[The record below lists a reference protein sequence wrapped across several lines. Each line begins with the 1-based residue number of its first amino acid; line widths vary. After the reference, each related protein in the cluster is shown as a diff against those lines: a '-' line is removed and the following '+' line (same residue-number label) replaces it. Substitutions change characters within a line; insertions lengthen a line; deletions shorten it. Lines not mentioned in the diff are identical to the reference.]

1 MPWNFKRWCWLEITY
16 PSIITSTK
24 LSKSLTWEGIEIAT
38 KAMHRCIELDYR
50 NRIRQHRHLV
60 CMLELKYFAHKD
72 PQLLHIMR
80 VLMSFLNSLFH
91 HPLGIHS
98 YHISCYMIVELIIY
112 IHFPHF
118 KIKNLNSPKHR
129 HHLNWKIYLRFFLHL
144 KNIYKIHVQH
154 PIPTLI

>member
-80 VLMSFLNSLFH
+80 VLNVFLNSLFNSSSFRHSLLSHILLYDRWAH
-91 HPLGIHS
+91 HIYS
-98 YHISCYMIVELIIY
+98 FSTFQNQELE
-112 IHFPHF
+112 FS
-118 KIKNLNSPKHR
+118 KASASS
-129 HHLNWKIYLRFFLHL
+129 
-144 KNIYKIHVQH
+144 
-154 PIPTLI
+154 